1 MRTFLGAATMGLVLL
16 GASPAF
22 AAEQTVT
29 LSISG
34 MWCAG
39 CAYMVKE
46 TLWDVEGV
54 QFVEV
59 SARRKDAIVTF
70 EDTETDVATLLA
82 ATSGA
87 GFPST
92 VSE

>member
-1 MRTFLGAATMGLVLL
+1 
-16 GASPAF
+16 
-22 AAEQTVT
+22 
-29 LSISG
+29 

-46 TLWDVEGV
+46 TLSDVEGV
-54 QFVEV
+54 RGIEV

-92 VSE
+92 VIE